1 MPGYAAV
8 HEEAT
13 SFAQFGFDFRTLLL
27 PLFEVA
33 VLARV
38 YVESS

>member
-1 MPGYAAV
+1 MPGYAV
-8 HEEAT
+8 HEEVS
-13 SFAQFGFDFRTLLL
+13 SFAQLGFDFRTLPLS
-27 PLFEVA
+27 LFEVA

>member
-1 MPGYAAV
+1 MPGYAV

-13 SFAQFGFDFRTLLL
+13 SFAQLGFEFCTLLL